1 MSKDKPY
8 DYEARKGVRPVS
20 WDEFHG
26 LCKALTVASA
36 PWKPE
41 IILPIGRGGY
51 YPGTLMAHILQI
63 EVFPVRLSR
72 RVDDQVVIE
81 TPRWLIEPP
90 ALVSGKRILIVDE
103 MCSTG
108 ETITIVQQ
116 RVNELGASQAR
127 TAVLYAHTWGAQVP
141 DYIGLITDE
150 LVMNPWDREIYR
162 GGTFRIHPEYVEA
175 FTQQGLVVDL
185 SWLIPAPNFVAA
197 KQRL

>member
-8 DYEARKGVRPVS
+8 AYETRKGVRPVS

-26 LCKALTVASA
+26 LCKALTVACA
-36 PWKPE
+36 PWEPE

-72 RVDDQVVIE
+72 RVDDQVIFE

-108 ETITIVQQ
+108 ETITIVYK
-116 RVNELGASQAR
+116 RVVELGASQAR
-127 TAVLYAHTWGAQVP
+127 TAVLYAHTRGAQVP

-162 GGTFRIHPEYVEA
+162 AGTFRFHPEYVEA
-175 FTQQGLVVDL
+175 FTQQGLVVDS
-185 SWLIPAPNFVAA
+185 SWLIPALNFVAA